1 MEDFASWMNIK
12 EEKTD
17 DKSLCVSVKIED
29 KHLNGH
35 GTGHGGFLY
44 AICAQAIWIY
54 MGRIGKNGVGMD
66 GNVHYY
72 RPAQPG
78 DTLYAYVTERKVG
91 KRVGNFLIELKNQ
104 DGKLIV
110 DTMLETMFSD

>member
-1 MEDFASWMNIK
+1 MEDFASWTGMK
-12 EEKTD
+12 EESTE

-44 AICAQAIWIY
+44 AVCAQAIWVY
-54 MGRIGKNGVGMD
+54 MNRIGRNGIGME

-72 RPAQPG
+72 RPAMPG
-78 DTLYAYVTERKVG
+78 DTVYAYVNERKVG
-91 KRVGNFLIELKNQ
+91 KRVGNFFIELKNQ
-104 DGKLIV
+104 DGKLV
-110 DTMLETMFSD
+110 ADTMFETFFRD